1 MKGKHT
7 VLLSCAALGAGAVYL
22 LHPGARTGR
31 KEPNRSRRLLHRVRA
46 ELQRTVSHPAAI
58 DVQVYLD
65 GTVTLAGPVLMDE
78 ADNAISRIQAIG
90 GVSLVDDRLERY
102 ADRHR
107 VAAKSVVAPTS
118 SGTRSAAA
126 EPLGSHRTH

>member
-31 KEPNRSRRLLHRVRA
+31 NAPNRSRRLLRRVRA
-46 ELQRTVSHPAAI
+46 ELQRTVSHPSAI
-58 DVQVYLD
+58 DVRVYLD

-107 VAAKSVVAPTS
+107 VASAKNVIG
-118 SGTRSAAA
+118 SGGGYRAEA
-126 EPLGSHRTH
+126 EPFGYHRTH